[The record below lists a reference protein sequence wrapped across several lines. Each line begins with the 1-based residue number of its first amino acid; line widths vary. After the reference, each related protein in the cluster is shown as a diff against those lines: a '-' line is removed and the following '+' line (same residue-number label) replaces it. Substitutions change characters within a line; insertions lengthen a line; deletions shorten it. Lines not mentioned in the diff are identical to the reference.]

1 MEPKLWSSAIPITLP
16 RRQVSEDVSSQA
28 LRQGLLSGD
37 VRLLLGLG
45 VLWRLLRR
53 VGRMID
59 VLLAVS

>member
-45 VLWRLLRR
+45 VWWMLLRR

>member
-45 VLWRLLRR
+45 VWWRLLRR